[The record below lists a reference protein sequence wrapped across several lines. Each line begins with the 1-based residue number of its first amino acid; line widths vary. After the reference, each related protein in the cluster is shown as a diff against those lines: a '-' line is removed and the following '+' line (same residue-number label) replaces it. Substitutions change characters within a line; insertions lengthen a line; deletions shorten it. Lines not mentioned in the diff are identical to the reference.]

1 MNIEPNPNLLR
12 LLKRM
17 TEIKSSFLDGMIDKA
32 EATRQVDAT
41 LHENGLL
48 HPEEAMTVEDVPE
61 DFWLPCN
68 CLICKSERGETPLP
82 LEAIISIENL
92 RLAWR
97 VGMIPQHDALV
108 EIRKVLR
115 QHNVSDDEALKLWNI
130 KSSHQAALV
139 PPLADEEKAFFS
151 SLEEQMKDIPKE

>member
-17 TEIKSSFLDGMIDKA
+17 AEIKSAFLDGVIDKA

-48 HPEEAMTVEDVPE
+48 HPEEVMTVEDVPE
-61 DFWLPCN
+61 DFFLPCD

-92 RLAWR
+92 RMAWR
-97 VGMIPQHDALV
+97 VGMIPQYNALL
-108 EIRKVLR
+108 EIRRILAQYKVT
-115 QHNVSDDEALKLWNI
+115 DEEALKLWNI
-130 KSSHQAALV
+130 KSSHQTQV
-139 PPLADEEKAFFS
+139 TPLADEEKAFFS
-151 SLEEQMKDIPKE
+151 GLEEQMKDIPKE

>member
-1 MNIEPNPNLLR
+1 
-12 LLKRM
+12 
-17 TEIKSSFLDGMIDKA
+17 
-32 EATRQVDAT
+32 
-41 LHENGLL
+41 
-48 HPEEAMTVEDVPE
+48 MTVEDMPE

-68 CLICKSERGETPLP
+68 CLICKSERGETPLL